1 MHRLCLGLG
10 LVLFLSGCGGMNRA
24 VAVLPNTLDGLGGR
38 TPPAA
43 APETPSA
50 GNPARPA
57 QPGDAALAARP

>member
-10 LVLFLSGCGGMNRA
+10 FVLLLSGCGGMNRA
-24 VAVLPNTLDGLGGR
+24 VGVLPNTLDGLGGR

-50 GNPARPA
+50 GSPVRPA
-57 QPGDAALAARP
+57 QPGDAALAVRP